1 MVRPNRPV
9 DLLHVP
15 AACLLMKP
23 VNILGDHALQPAG
36 DEDRHMGAVRQHFT
50 PEFLGRLDK
59 IVPFRPLQPQIM
71 ESIAAKYLQQLQQRA
86 LDAGIQLQ
94 LPQTLAA
101 ELGSACQKAGGARQ
115 LRRLVQERVEGPL
128 AACLLRIGKKHPKV
142 YGQIR
147 DGKLQFRE

>member
-1 MVRPNRPV
+1 
-9 DLLHVP
+9 
-15 AACLLMKP
+15 
-23 VNILGDHALQPAG
+23 
-36 DEDRHMGAVRQHFT
+36 MGAVRQHFT

-128 AACLLRIGKKHPKV
+128 AVHLLKTGRKIARVKATLVQGS
-142 YGQIR
+142 
-147 DGKLQFRE
+147 LQFL